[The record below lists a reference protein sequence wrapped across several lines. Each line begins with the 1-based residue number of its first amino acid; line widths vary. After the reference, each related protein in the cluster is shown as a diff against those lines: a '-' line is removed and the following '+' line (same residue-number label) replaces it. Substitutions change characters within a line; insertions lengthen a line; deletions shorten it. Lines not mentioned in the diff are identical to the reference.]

1 MVTVSML
8 ATGAATIRVSPEAF
22 LVSLASLVTF
32 LGGVYA
38 IWHAVSKRAK
48 KFDQFFRDWYG
59 EEERPGVARRPGT
72 NERIANLSDKFVS
85 LEAKVDVIH
94 SEVNYNHGGSIK
106 DVVDRIETDVRG
118 IHERLDKV

>member
-8 ATGAATIRVSPEAF
+8 ASGAATIRVSPEAF
-22 LVSLASLVTF
+22 LVSLASAVTF
-32 LGGVYA
+32 AGGIYA
-38 IWHAVSKRAK
+38 IWHSLSKRAK

-59 EEERPGVARRPGT
+59 EEERPGVPRRPGT
-72 NERIANLSDKFVS
+72 NERIAALSEKFVT

-106 DVVDRIETDVRG
+106 DVVDRIETDVRS
-118 IHERLDKV
+118 IHAKMDKV